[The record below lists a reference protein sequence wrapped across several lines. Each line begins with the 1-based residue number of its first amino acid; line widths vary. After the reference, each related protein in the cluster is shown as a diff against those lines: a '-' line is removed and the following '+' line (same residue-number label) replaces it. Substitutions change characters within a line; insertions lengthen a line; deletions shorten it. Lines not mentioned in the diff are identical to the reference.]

1 MLTKIRSKFQS
12 EENKRLLGNFIS
24 LSVLQGAN
32 YILPLITFPYL
43 VRVLGIDN
51 FGLLAFATA
60 TIAYFNIITDYGFN
74 LTATREISIHRE
86 SRDKIIEIFSSVM
99 TIKLLLMLIS
109 FGLLTILVFSFQKFS
124 QHWEIYFL
132 TFGSVIGQVLFPIW
146 FFQGMERMKYITY
159 LNIVS
164 KSIFTIA
171 VFIFVHNE
179 ADVWIVPLL
188 TSIGFII
195 VGVWSL
201 FIIRKQFNITFK
213 LQSLNTIKYHLID
226 GWHVFLS
233 RIYVSFYTTTNTV
246 LLGLF
251 TNNTIVGYYSV
262 AEKIVVALGGL
273 FEPVNQTI
281 YPFLAKKYKENFSHF
296 KKLVKNI
303 GIGFLICSTSLF
315 LLAEI
320 FRENILSIVSGNY
333 NSELLLLLT
342 ILLFRVI
349 ISPFGPFFSNVLII
363 MQLKK
368 DFIKVMNYTVLI
380 NLLIVPVCIYLY
392 KDLGLAISFLAV
404 ILIHTILLLSYTT
417 SSLRYQSN
425 KGFPI

>member
-12 EENKRLLGNFIS
+12 EDNKRLLGNFIS
-24 LSVLQGAN
+24 LSVLQGMN

-74 LTATREISIHRE
+74 LTATREVSIHRD

-188 TSIGFII
+188 TSIGFIV

-251 TNNTIVGYYSV
+251 TNNTAVGYYSI
-262 AEKIVVALGGL
+262 AEKIVIALGGL

-281 YPFLAKKYKENFSHF
+281 YPFLAKKYKENLPHF
-296 KKLVKNI
+296 KKLIKNI
-303 GIGFLICSTSLF
+303 GISLLICSIS
-315 LLAEI
+315 
-320 FRENILSIVSGNY
+320 LSILAQIFKKDILYLVSGSY
-333 NSELLLLLT
+333 NPEILLLLT
-342 ILLFRVI
+342 VLILRVI
-349 ISPFGPFFSNVLII
+349 TSPFGAFFSNTLII
-363 MQLKK
+363 MQRKK
-368 DFIKVMNYTVLI
+368 EFIRVMNYTVLI
-380 NLLIVPVCIYLY
+380 NLLIVPVSIYLY
-392 KDLGLAISFLAV
+392 QEIGLAVSFVMIIFIHIS
-404 ILIHTILLLSYTT
+404 LLVVYTKK
-417 SSLRYQSN
+417 S
-425 KGFPI
+425 F